1 MTNNSRTVKNVLIQ
15 FNAFFKNIIFPP
27 YLYKK
32 LFNLFD
38 SFISLTKKIFNK
50 KSRYFKD
57 LKEKGK
63 ERVFIIANGPSLSS
77 VDILPLVTEDV
88 ITMNFFI
95 RHKNSNK
102 IIPKYH
108 VMADPADFPDAGK
121 NLNKALKI
129 NADHFI
135 LHSSSKKVI
144 DKLNIDNSIFYFDPA
159 FAALNEYSG
168 GMFDFDASLPRPRS
182 SSQLAIMF
190 ALFLGY
196 KKIYLLGVDDDQ
208 LSNPKQVNLHFYKQS
223 KDELE
228 SETSSLSYLDRL
240 YGKTKTFEGYNVI
253 KRLADNVGIKII
265 NLNPNSMLDIFEFST
280 IDDVI

>member
-15 FNAFFKNIIFPP
+15 LNAFFKNIIFPP

-77 VDILPLVTEDV
+77 VDILPLATEDV

-108 VMADPADFPDAGK
+108 VMADPADFPDAAK

-135 LHSSSKKVI
+135 LHSSSKKVV
-144 DKLNIDNSIFYFDPA
+144 DKLNIDNSIFYFNPA

-168 GMFDFDASLPRPRS
+168 GMFDFDAALPRPRS
-182 SSQLAIMF
+182 STQLAMML

-208 LSNPKQVNLHFYKQS
+208 LSNSQQVNLHFYKQS

-228 SETSSLSYLDRL
+228 SETSYLTYLDRL
-240 YGKTKTFEGYNVI
+240 YGKAKTFEGYNVI
-253 KRLADNVGIKII
+253 KRVSDNVGIKII
-265 NLNPNSMLDIFEFST
+265 NLNPNSRLDIFDFST